1 MDTEPADVGNA
12 TEALV
17 GVGGSLEK
25 VDAGEVLPLKRDVME
40 LARESVLGG
49 GVVAVALALAM
60 GEGKDSKVLDRSMSG
75 ADAVG
80 DWGAWLWLWRSP
92 VSWARSA
99 GMDEADEAAAEAAG

>member
-1 MDTEPADVGNA
+1 MYFEEKRGCSVDTEPADVGNA

-60 GEGKDSKVLDRSMSG
+60 DEGKDS
-75 ADAVG
+75 
-80 DWGAWLWLWRSP
+80 
-92 VSWARSA
+92 
-99 GMDEADEAAAEAAG
+99 